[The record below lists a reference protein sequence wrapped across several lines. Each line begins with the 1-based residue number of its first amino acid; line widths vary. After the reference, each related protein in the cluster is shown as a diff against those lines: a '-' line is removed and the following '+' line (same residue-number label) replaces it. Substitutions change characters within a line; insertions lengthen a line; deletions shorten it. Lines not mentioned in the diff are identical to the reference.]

1 MANNSSDNSNLF
13 LDDAIDPETRAIVE
27 KIRDTMKDA
36 PPIDRVPIQVQR
48 DQRDSGKGI
57 FPARPKSDRATTR
70 TIPGKDGDIGLR
82 IIAPENPSGVY
93 LHIHGGG
100 WVNGSNDQ
108 NDPLMEHFADLHNLA
123 VVSVE
128 YRLAPEHRF
137 PAAPDD
143 CEATALWLVENAEA
157 EFGTDWLAI
166 GGESAGAHLAA
177 LTLIRMRDK
186 HDYTGFKAANLVYGV
201 FDVSLSPSARNWKGG
216 RLVLDTPTLRW
227 FVNCFAADPHTQRL
241 PKVSPLFARLHD
253 LPPAL
258 FTVGTLDPLVDDSLF
273 MHGRWAAAGNQ
284 AQLEVFPGGVHG
296 FPAFGGP
303 LAEKFSSVVDDF
315 MARMLG
321 RNS

>member
-1 MANNSSDNSNLF
+1 MTHVTDNSNLF
-13 LDDAIDPETRAIVE
+13 SDDAIDPETRAIVE

-36 PPIDRVPIQVQR
+36 PPIDRVPIQVLR
-48 DQRDSGKGI
+48 DQRDSGEGI

-70 TIPGKDGDIGLR
+70 TITGKDGDDLGLR
-82 IIAPENPSGVY
+82 IIAPEAPSGVY

-108 NDPLMEHFADLHNLA
+108 NDPMMEHFADLHNLA
-123 VVSVE
+123 VVSVQ
-128 YRLAPEHRF
+128 YRLAPENRF

-143 CEATALWLVENAEA
+143 CESAALWLIENAEA

-177 LTLIRMRDK
+177 LTLIRLRDK

-201 FDVSLSPSARNWKGG
+201 FDVSLSPSARNWRKG

-227 FVNCFAADPHTQRL
+227 FVNCFAADPHVQRL
-241 PKVSPLFARLHD
+241 PKVSPLFAKLHD

-273 MHGRWAAAGNQ
+273 MQGRWAAAGNQ
-284 AQLEVFPGGVHG
+284 AELEVFPGGVHG

-303 LAEKFSSVVDDF
+303 LAEKFSTVVDDF
-315 MARMLG
+315 LTRMLA